1 MRTWLVGLV
10 CTATVLAGLS
20 ACDDGSS
27 TGEAAGPTSRPP
39 ITLPPPPP
47 GITMSFV
54 QQRIWEGTRLA
65 DLEVANNTGH
75 PLAVRRV
82 GIDWPGLPGGTQPRV
97 VRVGPGST
105 LDLHYRLP
113 APDCTADPE
122 TPASGIAVGAHRTV
136 RRPIDETGMRFLTRL
151 WTEACAR
158 REVRRLLD
166 VAFVV
171 PRVGGGRTLPAVLR
185 LVRRPGA
192 SSPRIELT
200 SVQGTVLFDLATAG
214 ATTLDQ
220 GARAVRLPV
229 TVDPGRCDEH
239 ARSQASQPFTF
250 RFGLLIGDAAVPSS
264 VVVPP
269 DGSGRV
275 RLLAFLDRACAGIT
289 QH

>member
-1 MRTWLVGLV
+1 
-10 CTATVLAGLS
+10 
-20 ACDDGSS
+20 
-27 TGEAAGPTSRPP
+27 
-39 ITLPPPPP
+39 
-47 GITMSFV
+47 MSFV

-65 DLEVANNTGH
+65 DLEVANNTGQA
-75 PLAVRRV
+75 LAVRRV
-82 GIDWPGLPGGTQPRV
+82 GIDWPGFPGGTQPRV

-113 APDCTADPE
+113 APDCSADPE
-122 TPASGIAVGAHRTV
+122 TPAAGIAVGAHSTV
-136 RRPIDETGMRFLTRL
+136 RRTIDETGMRFLTRL

-171 PRVGGGRTLPAVLR
+171 PRVRRGRTLPAVLR
-185 LVRRPGA
+185 LVRRQGA
-192 SSPRIELT
+192 PTPRIELT
-200 SVQGTVLFDLATAG
+200 SVQGTVLFDLTAG
-214 ATTLDQ
+214 AATTLDETS
-220 GARAVRLPV
+220 RAARLPV

-250 RFGLLIGDAAVPSS
+250 RFGLLIGDASVPSS

-269 DGSGRV
+269 DGTGRA